1 MIQVQLYVLSES
13 WVDVA
18 NTRSVGTA
26 EWTID
31 NMPGPMPRC
40 PRHKKFAPL
49 TSVTRTHWAA
59 SAGLILW
66 AGSQPSVLWPQPR
79 LWLSHCAWGGGGD
92 QTLNI
97 LCQPLGTKQATRPAS
112 LLRAP
117 RGDNGEFQMKDLLD
131 TRLTRVVLATYLL
144 VLAAAV

>member
-1 MIQVQLYVLSES
+1 MLRTPGVLARPSELSITCPVPCLAAPVIKSLPHSPPSRGLTEQLQPGLSSEQAVS
-13 WVDVA
+13 HLSCDPSPACGCHIV
-18 NTRSVGTA
+18 
-26 EWTID
+26 
-31 NMPGPMPRC
+31 PG
-40 PRHKKFAPL
+40 
-49 TSVTRTHWAA
+49 
-59 SAGLILW
+59 
-66 AGSQPSVLWPQPR
+66 
-79 LWLSHCAWGGGGD
+79 GGGGD

>member
-1 MIQVQLYVLSES
+1 MNYYLSMSFSIWATACLLSATLVMDFSTCDHLVLAARELKYCP
-13 WVDVA
+13 VTPAPPVA
-18 NTRSVGTA
+18 
-26 EWTID
+26 
-31 NMPGPMPRC
+31 
-40 PRHKKFAPL
+40 
-49 TSVTRTHWAA
+49 VTLCL
-59 SAGLILW
+59 GCL
-66 AGSQPSVLWPQPR
+66 
-79 LWLSHCAWGGGGD
+79 GGGGD

-131 TRLTRVVLATYLL
+131 TRLTRVVLATNLL